1 MPSLGLSLGLPH
13 GRFPQGAAFAGAL
26 DSYTTNLAGAW
37 SAERRLLTSYTGS
50 LFRVRRSSD
59 STETNI
65 GYQTDGTVDS
75 AALLTFAGAGS
86 AFVTTWYDQSG
97 AGLNLTQATAANQP
111 RIVSSGVLDTQNSHA
126 SMFWDGTNDNIRSA
140 WSGTANYTAYVMA
153 VLKAAG
159 NFPMM
164 VVLENG
170 FQELRGNGTTGK
182 FEVTDGGF
190 VCTQAAS
197 SVDTWAQIS
206 WKRVSGTSTRGW
218 MNNTAFAAAASGNTR
233 VATEVTVGVR
243 PGSALFANM
252 YASELLVYS
261 AAHDDTTREAIQ
273 TVQSSHY
280 A

>member
-13 GRFPQGAAFAGAL
+13 GRFPHGAAFAGAL

-37 SAERRLLTSYTGS
+37 SADRRLLTSYTGS

-59 STETNI
+59 STETDI

-97 AGLNLTQATAANQP
+97 AGLNLTQTTAANQP
-111 RIVSSGVLDTQNSHA
+111 RIVNSGVLDTQNSHA
-126 SMFWDGTNDNIRSA
+126 SMFWDGTNDSIGAA
-140 WSGTANYTAYVMA
+140 WSGTASYTAYTMA

-170 FQELRGNGTTGK
+170 FQELRGNSTTGQL
-182 FEVTDGGF
+182 EVTDGGTP
-190 VCTQAAS
+190 CRQSAS
-197 SVDTWAQIS
+197 SVDTWAQLS
-206 WKRVSGTSTRGW
+206 WKRVSSTSLQGW
-218 MNNTAFAAAASGNTR
+218 MNNIAFAAASSASTR
-233 VATEVTVGVR
+233 AATEVTLGTR
-243 PGSALFANM
+243 AGSFFANM